1 MADGINGYDVGLYI
15 EHPAA
20 SGTFILIAGQRDVTI
35 GATRSEIDVSSK
47 DQPEERVLPGRLTQE
62 ITLDQLYIP
71 TDSSFTRF
79 VNAIRNSEQLVIQL
93 YDRDGGAAIEEA
105 TVTVL
110 EHSLTAPDQEAA
122 VMSARMKVD
131 GAWGAPS

>member
-1 MADGINGYDVGLYI
+1 MADGINGYDVALYV
-15 EHPAA
+15 EDSPGF
-20 SGTFILIAGQRDVTI
+20 GTFSLIAGQRDMTI

-47 DQPEERVLPGRLTQE
+47 DQVEERILPGRLVQE
-62 ITLDQLYIP
+62 ITFDQLYIP
-71 TDSSFTRF
+71 TDGSFTKF
-79 VNAIRNSEQLVIQL
+79 TTAVRNGTQLLVQL
-93 YDRDGGAAIEEA
+93 FDRDGAVALEEA

-131 GAWGAPS
+131 GAWTIL